1 MDLEMIWGLVRVV
14 VALAIVLPLT
24 ILAARWYGRRQV
36 GGQNLRIKEVLSLG
50 TNRALYLV
58 EWGDKQLLLGVTAQ
72 SITVLGE
79 QQPQTDHEEVP
90 E

>member
-36 GGQNLRIKEVLSLG
+36 GGPNLRIKEVLSLG

-58 EWGDKQLLLGVTAQ
+58 EWGTSAPARRNCAEHHGTWGAAAANR
-72 SITVLGE
+72 
-79 QQPQTDHEEVP
+79 P
-90 E
+90 